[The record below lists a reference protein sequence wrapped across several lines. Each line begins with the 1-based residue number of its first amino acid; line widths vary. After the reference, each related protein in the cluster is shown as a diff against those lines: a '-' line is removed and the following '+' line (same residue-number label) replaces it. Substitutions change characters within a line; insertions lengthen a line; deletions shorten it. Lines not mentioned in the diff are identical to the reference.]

1 MLFFIFKSLH
11 ILQVYLI
18 RYPLDKI
25 NSTKNPLFFLSQAP
39 IHHSFTFNLQFFYE
53 LNVKVW
59 LSKTVWD
66 FSFPIL
72 FHFY

>member
-18 RYPLDKI
+18 HYPLDKI
-25 NSTKNPLFFLSQAP
+25 NSTKNPLFFLSGAP
-39 IHHSFTFNLQFFYE
+39 THYSLTFNLRFFYE
-53 LNVKVW
+53 LNLKVW

-66 FSFPIL
+66 F
-72 FHFY
+72 